1 MTAAARTGQ
10 GNFLEDVARLSPQV
24 DEALSALIRRE
35 EQVENLH
42 DGVLYALGLDQPD
55 PASRGKR
62 LRPVLCLVTA
72 ESLGASVDAAM
83 PFALAI
89 ELFHNFALV
98 HDDIE
103 DGDQMRR
110 GRPTTHRRYGIPQ
123 AINIGDYFICKVL
136 DTMVNG
142 EPWDPATRLRLLRL
156 MSEIADHTHIGQ
168 CLDMN
173 ARASRS
179 FTREDYLRI
188 VREKTGYYLAAPML
202 GGAIIAGAG
211 EPVLAPLRRL
221 GHAVGPLFQVVDDV
235 IDLTE
240 GKGRGEV
247 GSDIREG
254 KRSYLVAAA
263 GELST
268 PSERERMYDILD
280 KPRGETSSDD
290 VAWVAGLFRRCGA
303 LDDARRY
310 CESLRAEAV
319 EATGPLPEPLRGR
332 LIEATEALTRRT
344 T

>member
-1 MTAAARTGQ
+1 MIAPDVPMGS
-10 GNFLEDVARLSPQV
+10 FLDDVARLSPRV
-24 DEALSALIRRE
+24 DEALADLIRRE

-42 DGVLYALGLDQPD
+42 DGVLYALGLDQND
-55 PASRGKR
+55 QASRGKR

-72 ESLGASVDAAM
+72 ECLGAQVSSAM

-103 DGDQMRR
+103 DGDLMRR

-123 AINIGDYFICKVL
+123 AINIGDYFVCKVL

-142 EPWDPATRLRLLRL
+142 EQWNAATRLRLLRL

-173 ARASRS
+173 ARTSRQ

-211 EPVLAPLRRL
+211 EEVLEPLRRL

-263 GELST
+263 AELAA
-268 PSERERMYDILD
+268 PADRERMYDVLD
-280 KPRGETSSDD
+280 RPREETSAQD
-290 VAWVAGLFRRCGA
+290 VAWVAELFRACGA
-303 LDDARRY
+303 LEDATRY
-310 CESLRAEAV
+310 CEGLRAQAL
-319 EATGPLPEPLRGR
+319 AAINPLPEPLRTR
-332 LIEATEALTRRT
+332 LVEATEALTRRKT
-344 T
+344 

>member
-1 MTAAARTGQ
+1 MTTGAQ
-10 GNFLEDVARLSPQV
+10 PGLDFLDDVARLSPLV
-24 DEALSALIRRE
+24 DEALSDLIRRE

-42 DGVLYALGLDQPD
+42 DGVLYALGLDQGD
-55 PASRGKR
+55 QASRGKR

-72 ESLGASVDAAM
+72 ECLGASVEEAM

-103 DGDQMRR
+103 DGDLMRR
-110 GRPTTHRRYGIPQ
+110 GRPTTHRRYGVPQ
-123 AINIGDYFICKVL
+123 AINIGDYFVCKVL
-136 DTMVNG
+136 DTMVCG
-142 EPWDPATRLRLLRL
+142 DEWDAGTRLRLLRL

-173 ARASRS
+173 ARASRTFS
-179 FTREDYLRI
+179 REDYLRI

-211 EPVLAPLRRL
+211 EEVLAHLRRL

-263 GELST
+263 AELAAADDCA
-268 PSERERMYDILD
+268 RMYDVLD
-280 KPRGETSSDD
+280 KPREETSPAD
-290 VAWVAGLFRRCGA
+290 VAWVAELFRRSGA
-303 LDDARRY
+303 LDDATHY
-310 CESLRAEAV
+310 CERLRGEAL
-319 EATGPLPEPLRGR
+319 AAIQPLPEPLRTR
-332 LIEATEALTRRT
+332 LIQATEALTRRKT
-344 T
+344 

>member
-1 MTAAARTGQ
+1 MTSNIEVGT
-10 GNFLEDVARLSPQV
+10 NFLDDVARLSPRV
-24 DEALSALIRRE
+24 DEALASLIRRE

-42 DGVLYALGLDQPD
+42 DGVLYALGLDQED
-55 PASRGKR
+55 QASRGKR

-72 ESLGASVDAAM
+72 ECLGAPLESAM

-103 DGDQMRR
+103 DGDLMRR

-123 AINIGDYFICKVL
+123 AINLGDYFVCKVL
-136 DTMVNG
+136 DTMVG
-142 EPWDPATRLRLLRL
+142 GDEWSAGTRLRLLRL

-173 ARASRS
+173 ARTSRHFS
-179 FTREDYLRI
+179 REDYLRI

-202 GGAIIAGAG
+202 GGAIIAGVG
-211 EPVLAPLRRL
+211 DDVLEPLRRL

-263 GELST
+263 AELAQAGD
-268 PSERERMYDILD
+268 RARMYDILD
-280 KPRGETSSDD
+280 KPREETSAAD
-290 VAWVAGLFRRCGA
+290 VAWVADLFRRSGA
-303 LDDARRY
+303 LDDATRY
-310 CESLRAEAV
+310 CERLRGEALS
-319 EATGPLPEPLRGR
+319 AIDPLPEPLRTR
-332 LIEATEALTRRT
+332 LVQATEALTRRKT
-344 T
+344 